1 MENITKTNEIQQYHS
16 YATHRLPEPDE
27 IVYEWELNENST
39 RLEHAEAWSSEQDR
53 LIRFSIVAAVNALVT
68 ISSLILI
75 LAILSSKKIRR
86 NSFNLYLLYIALP
99 DFFAGFSCFLTC
111 VMSIPNATYYSEAMC
126 GFQAFYLSFSI
137 TCNGWM
143 NALIVYQVHKLL
155 RFSHN
160 RRRYFPPTRKE
171 VTYQASAIYIYAI
184 AIGLLSTFNIQGS
197 PIKVINWSG
206 FVCFPIDSEYRWG
219 WFYFLVYIPLVV
231 IIPCTYAFGAM
242 FHIYWYGLLP
252 KQGRT
257 LTIAL
262 FLLRIIC
269 LYFFVW
275 TPFLI
280 THVIWY
286 FYPVSPWVTFVTS
299 VLSHLQAFFT
309 TVVVYYTNDEL
320 KHQMNKVMT
329 CQMCC
334 TGLHGGDDSDDEK
347 PSFFSFTSF
356 SSRFSKT
363 LRSFTKSSSRRRSD
377 NNNIILMSEGRTET
391 QTSHVSQHDMLIT
404 ASAPNASRLYMSQH
418 DISAAATAGGGCED
432 GEGGFDN
439 TEGLCCAIVNNDESF
454 HHERLKDQDPAE
466 NDGDEEEEVLEKTD
480 SIRISQNS
488 GIQHSMAGS
497 RRHSYIDP
505 SPQESPQQQE
515 HGPNTRNRRHSTRDI
530 LRPHV
535 THPTDSPNRKR
546 RYSVDFGEEGRTS
559 SEMADLVSDL
569 VSGHLGLRPEIAI
582 EDDASEDLERQLDNY
597 M

>member
-1 MENITKTNEIQQYHS
+1 
-16 YATHRLPEPDE
+16 
-27 IVYEWELNENST
+27 
-39 RLEHAEAWSSEQDR
+39 
-53 LIRFSIVAAVNALVT
+53 
-68 ISSLILI
+68 
-75 LAILSSKKIRR
+75 
-86 NSFNLYLLYIALP
+86 
-99 DFFAGFSCFLTC
+99 
-111 VMSIPNATYYSEAMC
+111 
-126 GFQAFYLSFSI
+126 
-137 TCNGWM
+137 
-143 NALIVYQVHKLL
+143 
-155 RFSHN
+155 
-160 RRRYFPPTRKE
+160 
-171 VTYQASAIYIYAI
+171 
-184 AIGLLSTFNIQGS
+184 
-197 PIKVINWSG
+197 
-206 FVCFPIDSEYRWG
+206 
-219 WFYFLVYIPLVV
+219 
-231 IIPCTYAFGAM
+231 
-242 FHIYWYGLLP
+242 
-252 KQGRT
+252 
-257 LTIAL
+257 
-262 FLLRIIC
+262 
-269 LYFFVW
+269 
-275 TPFLI
+275 
-280 THVIWY
+280 
-286 FYPVSPWVTFVTS
+286 
-299 VLSHLQAFFT
+299 
-309 TVVVYYTNDEL
+309 
-320 KHQMNKVMT
+320 
-329 CQMCC
+329 
-334 TGLHGGDDSDDEK
+334 
-347 PSFFSFTSF
+347 
-356 SSRFSKT
+356 
-363 LRSFTKSSSRRRSD
+363 
-377 NNNIILMSEGRTET
+377 MSEGRTET

-439 TEGLCCAIVNNDESF
+439 TEALCCAIVKNDESF